1 MFHVKH
7 FASARMKAFGIGGRT
22 ERARRAWEGIG
33 LMVYYAAVKT
43 MSLIVAKNISKSFGA
58 EDIFSGVSLAV
69 PPRARIGI
77 VGQNG
82 SGKTTLIQIL
92 IGELSPD
99 EGTIRRGKILKIG
112 YLPQQ
117 ITSIFDGTAL
127 EACRGVFAD
136 LLDMKAQLEKL
147 EGELQRDPD
156 PERVEAYGRLL
167 TRFEAAGGFTIESR
181 IRQVL
186 QGLGLTG
193 GEENRPWRQLSGGQ
207 KTRAY
212 LARLLLMDPDL
223 LVLDEP
229 TNHLDIE
236 SVEFLESYLQSFSG
250 AVLIVSHD
258 RYFLDQVVNTIF
270 ELSADL
276 EEYAG
281 NYSAYLT
288 QRGERYERRIKEYEA
303 QQEFI
308 AKEEAYIRR
317 NIEGVNTRQAQGRRK
332 RLERLLRDRELVRPQ
347 SLEPIRLRLRTDL
360 RSGDLTLRTQGV
372 EIGYPDDRVTLIR
385 MPDVTLMRGEC
396 AAIVGPNGTGKSTL
410 VKTILGQLAPL
421 HGEVVMGAN
430 TRLGYFA
437 QAHESL
443 HPEWTVYDEIAE
455 AAPALT
461 PGEVRGF
468 AARFLF
474 RGDDAYKRVSAL
486 SGGERGRLAIAL
498 LSLQDANLL
507 LLDEPMNHLD
517 VSAQETLQ
525 SVLKAFN
532 GTILLISHDR
542 YLINAIA
549 TQLWIVR
556 PEQRTIEVFA
566 GTYSAYMDAKRSEK
580 SRPQPV
586 KNGADGEKRLT
597 SAVSGSGKPVRSN
610 NEQLRLEKRARA
622 LEGRITALET
632 DLAQLGEALN
642 RAGGSFTEFTR
653 LSERYNMIES
663 ELNAAM
669 DEWSSLDL

>member
-1 MFHVKH
+1 
-7 FASARMKAFGIGGRT
+7 
-22 ERARRAWEGIG
+22 
-33 LMVYYAAVKT
+33 
-43 MSLIVAKNISKSFGA
+43 MSLVIAKNISKSFGA
-58 EDIFSGVSLAV
+58 EDIFVDVSLVV
-69 PPRARIGI
+69 PPHARIGI

-99 EGTIRRGKILKIG
+99 EGTVQRGKNLKIG
-112 YLPQQ
+112 FLPQQ
-117 ITSIFDGTAL
+117 ITSIFECTPF
-127 EACRGVFAD
+127 EICREVFAD
-136 LLDMKAQLEKL
+136 LLDTKSQLEKI
-147 EGELQRDPD
+147 EAELQQGPD
-156 PERVEAYGRLL
+156 PERVETYGKLL
-167 TRFEAAGGFTIESR
+167 TRFETAGGFTIESR

-229 TNHLDIE
+229 TNHLDIA
-236 SVEFLESYLQSFSG
+236 SVEFLESYLQSFPG
-250 AVLIVSHD
+250 AVLMVSHD

-281 NYSAYLT
+281 NYSAYLA
-288 QRGERYERRIKEYEA
+288 QRSERVERRIKEYEA

-347 SLEPIRLRLRTDL
+347 SLESIRLRLQTDL
-360 RSGDLTLRTQGV
+360 RSGDLTLRTRGV

-421 HGEVVMGAN
+421 RGEVVIGAN
-430 TRLGYFA
+430 IRIGYFA

-455 AAPALT
+455 SAPAFT

-474 RGDDAYKRVSAL
+474 RGDDVYKQVSSL

-525 SVLKAFN
+525 SILKTFN

-566 GTYSAYMDAKRSEK
+566 GTYSAYMDAKRSGK

-586 KNGADGEKRLT
+586 KKDAAEEKRPVSSL
-597 SAVSGSGKPVRSN
+597 SGSGKPVRSN
-610 NEQLRLEKRARA
+610 NEQLRLERRARA
-622 LEGRITALET
+622 LEDRITALES

-642 RAGGSFTEFTR
+642 RAGGSFAEFTN
-653 LSERYNMIES
+653 LSERYNKVES

-669 DEWSSLDL
+669 EEWSSLDL

>member
-1 MFHVKH
+1 
-7 FASARMKAFGIGGRT
+7 
-22 ERARRAWEGIG
+22 
-33 LMVYYAAVKT
+33 
-43 MSLIVAKNISKSFGA
+43 MSLVIAKNISKSFGA
-58 EDIFSGVSLAV
+58 EDIFVDVSLVV
-69 PPRARIGI
+69 PPHARIGI

-99 EGTIRRGKILKIG
+99 EGTVQRGKNLKIG
-112 YLPQQ
+112 FLPQQ
-117 ITSIFDGTAL
+117 ITSIFECTPF
-127 EACRGVFAD
+127 EICREVFAD
-136 LLDMKAQLEKL
+136 LLDTKSQLEKI
-147 EGELQRDPD
+147 EAELQQGPD
-156 PERVEAYGRLL
+156 PERVETYGKLL
-167 TRFEAAGGFTIESR
+167 TRFETAGGFTIESR

-229 TNHLDIE
+229 TNHLDIA
-236 SVEFLESYLQSFSG
+236 SVEFLESYLQSFPG
-250 AVLIVSHD
+250 AVLMVSHD

-281 NYSAYLT
+281 NYSAYLA
-288 QRGERYERRIKEYEA
+288 QRSERVERRIKEYEA

-347 SLEPIRLRLRTDL
+347 SLESIRLRLQTDL
-360 RSGDLTLRTQGV
+360 RSGDLTLRTRGV

-421 HGEVVMGAN
+421 RGEVVIGAN
-430 TRLGYFA
+430 IRIGYFA

-455 AAPALT
+455 AAPAFT

-474 RGDDAYKRVSAL
+474 RGNDVYKQVSSL

-525 SVLKAFN
+525 SILKTFN

-566 GTYSAYMDAKRSEK
+566 GTYSAYMDAKRSGK

-586 KNGADGEKRLT
+586 KKDAAEEKRPVSSL
-597 SAVSGSGKPVRSN
+597 SGSGKPVRSN
-610 NEQLRLEKRARA
+610 NEQLRLERRARA
-622 LEGRITALET
+622 LEDRITALES

-642 RAGGSFTEFTR
+642 RAGGSFAEFTN
-653 LSERYNMIES
+653 LSERYNKVES

-669 DEWSSLDL
+669 EEWSSLDL

>member
-1 MFHVKH
+1 
-7 FASARMKAFGIGGRT
+7 
-22 ERARRAWEGIG
+22 
-33 LMVYYAAVKT
+33 
-43 MSLIVAKNISKSFGA
+43 MSLVIAKNISKSFGA
-58 EDIFSGVSLAV
+58 EDIFADVSLVV
-69 PPRARIGI
+69 PPHARIGI

-99 EGTIRRGKILKIG
+99 EGTVQRGKNLKIG
-112 YLPQQ
+112 FLPQQ
-117 ITSIFDGTAL
+117 ITSIFECTPF
-127 EACRGVFAD
+127 EICREVFAD
-136 LLDMKAQLEKL
+136 LLDTKSQLEKI
-147 EGELQRDPD
+147 EAELQQGPD
-156 PERVEAYGRLL
+156 PERVETYGKLL
-167 TRFEAAGGFTIESR
+167 TRFETAGGFTIESR

-229 TNHLDIE
+229 TNHLDIA
-236 SVEFLESYLQSFSG
+236 SVEFLESYLQSFPG
-250 AVLIVSHD
+250 AVLMVSHD

-281 NYSAYLT
+281 NYSAYLA
-288 QRGERYERRIKEYEA
+288 QRSERVERRIKEYEA

-347 SLEPIRLRLRTDL
+347 SLESIRLRLQTDL
-360 RSGDLTLRTQGV
+360 RSGDLTLRTRGV

-421 HGEVVMGAN
+421 RGEVVIGAN
-430 TRLGYFA
+430 IRIGYFA

-455 AAPALT
+455 AAPAFT

-474 RGDDAYKRVSAL
+474 RGNDVYKQVSSL

-525 SVLKAFN
+525 SILKTFN

-566 GTYSAYMDAKRSEK
+566 GTYSAYMDAKRSGK

-586 KNGADGEKRLT
+586 KKDAAEEKRPVSSL
-597 SAVSGSGKPVRSN
+597 SGSGKPVRSN
-610 NEQLRLEKRARA
+610 NEQLRLERRARA
-622 LEGRITALET
+622 LEDRITALES

-642 RAGGSFTEFTR
+642 RAGGSFAEFTN
-653 LSERYNMIES
+653 LSERYNKVES

-669 DEWSSLDL
+669 EEWSSLDL